1 MMTEERQNST
11 IRRPNH
17 RLRPQKEQDR
27 FLDIRQ
33 WLNSIFMLGAIVGI
47 IFYLIP
53 EYQNTGTIIVLVSMV
68 FKFIEVILRIF
79 R

>member
-27 FLDIRQ
+27 FLGIRQ
-33 WLNSIFMLGAIVGI
+33 WLNSIFMLGQLLELFFTLFLNTRIREQSL
-47 IFYLIP
+47 FLSQWYL
-53 EYQNTGTIIVLVSMV
+53 NL
-68 FKFIEVILRIF
+68 
-79 R
+79 